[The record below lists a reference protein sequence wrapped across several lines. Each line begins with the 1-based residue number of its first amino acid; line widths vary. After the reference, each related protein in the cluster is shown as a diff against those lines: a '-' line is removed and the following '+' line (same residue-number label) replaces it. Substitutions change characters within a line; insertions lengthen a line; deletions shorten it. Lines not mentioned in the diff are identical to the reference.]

1 MLQAGQILENR
12 YQLVRQLGHLPS
24 RQTWLAIDLAAED
37 RQNTT
42 EPAVE
47 RQSPEGLKG
56 QGDQSPMQAQGSEA
70 EDLREQLDRVL
81 SDDEETDSL
90 LQTANNSIQA
100 FNWVDFDPMELG
112 SPPLT
117 AQEDSI
123 PSTDVRI
130 DSLTETAIA
139 PSDASSPYVVLKLLP
154 FGGQVQWQ
162 ELKLLEREA
171 QILKHLKHDRIPQ
184 YIDYFSMDDR
194 ILWFVLVQQY
204 IPGASLK
211 ELLAQGQRFTE
222 TEVRQIAI
230 EVLQLLIYLHEL
242 SPPVIHRDI
251 KPSNLIRGT
260 DQRIY
265 LVDFGAV
272 QDRAAIEGSTFT
284 VVGTYGY
291 APMEQ
296 FGGRTVAASD
306 LYALGATLIHLLT
319 GTAPADL
326 PHQELRIQF
335 TDRVS
340 LNPAFVQWVQ
350 KLSEPCV
357 EHRFQTARAA
367 LRDLQSE
374 LTTVSSVRPSSSRKI
389 NTSGSGLSSN
399 VSIPDDIQ
407 GWNWGALF
415 FPWFWPFTNGLW
427 YLGLLCWAAGGGA
440 FFIALYLGAKGN
452 AWAWKSKRWRN
463 VQQFKSH
470 QRGWAIAGIVLG
482 IPISFNIWSHL
493 IAEIIRILE
502 ALVSF

>member
-1 MLQAGQILENR
+1 MLQVGQILEHR

-24 RQTWLAIDLAAED
+24 RQTWLAIDLAAGDCHTPDAQTLERQRVEVLSEQMDDAPCQEQQQSVALLSEFVDHIPDD
-37 RQNTT
+37 RQI
-42 EPAVE
+42 
-47 RQSPEGLKG
+47 
-56 QGDQSPMQAQGSEA
+56 
-70 EDLREQLDRVL
+70 
-81 SDDEETDSL
+81 DSL
-90 LQTANNSIQA
+90 VQPSNDPTQELH
-100 FNWVDFDPMELG
+100 WVDSDPTEMG
-112 SPPLT
+112 SSPGEE
-117 AQEDSI
+117 QEDSA
-123 PSTDVRI
+123 PAHTDVVVDSCI
-130 DSLTETAIA
+130 DPAIA
-139 PSDASSPYVVLKLLP
+139 PSKYVVLKLLP
-154 FGGQVQWQ
+154 FGGQVQWE

-171 QILKHLKHDRIPQ
+171 QVLKHLKHDRIPQ
-184 YIDYFSMDDR
+184 YIDYFSVDDR

-222 TEVRQIAI
+222 TEVRQIAA
-230 EVLQLLIYLHEL
+230 EVLQILIYLHEL

-251 KPSNLIRGT
+251 KPSNLIRGI
-260 DQRIY
+260 DHRIY

-296 FGGRTVAASD
+296 FGGRTIAASD

-326 PHQELRIQF
+326 PHKELRIQF
-335 TDRVS
+335 ADRVS
-340 LNPAFVQWVQ
+340 LNPALVQWIQ

-367 LRDLQSE
+367 LRELQAE
-374 LTTVSSVRPSSSRKI
+374 LTTTLVSTRPTSSRKL
-389 NTSGSGLSSN
+389 NTSGSGLSAA
-399 VSIPDDIQ
+399 VSIPDEIQ

-452 AWAWKSKRWRN
+452 AWAWKSKRWRS
-463 VQQFKSH
+463 VQQFQAH

-482 IPISFNIWSHL
+482 IPISFSIWSNL
-493 IAEIIRILE
+493 ITEIIKVLE
-502 ALVSF
+502 AMVSF